1 MQKKIPMRQCVGCR
15 EMKAKKEL
23 VRVVRSPEGEISL
36 DFRGKAPG
44 RGAYVCPQTEC
55 LKRAIKSKALE
66 RGLDCQIPQEI
77 YDQLLL
83 RMEADQQQKAL
94 RLLGLAR
101 RARLLE
107 IGEEPVGIACRG
119 GRAKLLLVAK
129 DAGDHT
135 FRRARSFVS
144 GGKCPYICVP
154 YTKDELG
161 DGLGC
166 NACALCAFTDP
177 AFAKSFL
184 EALGDEAHAEILVQL
199 TVQAQRVLKRRQEA
213 QAHRKNVKTGKK

>member
-1 MQKKIPMRQCVGCR
+1 M
-15 EMKAKKEL
+15 
-23 VRVVRSPEGEISL
+23 
-36 DFRGKAPG
+36 
-44 RGAYVCPQTEC
+44 T
-55 LKRAIKSKALE
+55 
-66 RGLDCQIPQEI
+66 
-77 YDQLLL
+77 
-83 RMEADQQQKAL
+83 DQQQKAL

-184 EALGDEAHAEILVQL
+184 EALGDEAHAEILAQL
-199 TVQAQRVLKRRQEA
+199 TEVTGRPAPGPLA
-213 QAHRKNVKTGKK
+213 ALAGKKVRFDEVADRADMRQVVTEFLR

>member
-1 MQKKIPMRQCVGCR
+1 M
-15 EMKAKKEL
+15 
-23 VRVVRSPEGEISL
+23 
-36 DFRGKAPG
+36 
-44 RGAYVCPQTEC
+44 T
-55 LKRAIKSKALE
+55 
-66 RGLDCQIPQEI
+66 
-77 YDQLLL
+77 
-83 RMEADQQQKAL
+83 DQQQKAL

-101 RARLLE
+101 PRAASGDRGRTGRHRLPRRQSE
-107 IGEEPVGIACRG
+107 ASIGW
-119 GRAKLLLVAK
+119 AK

-184 EALGDEAHAEILVQL
+184 EALGDEAHAEILAQL

>member
-1 MQKKIPMRQCVGCR
+1 M
-15 EMKAKKEL
+15 
-23 VRVVRSPEGEISL
+23 
-36 DFRGKAPG
+36 
-44 RGAYVCPQTEC
+44 T
-55 LKRAIKSKALE
+55 
-66 RGLDCQIPQEI
+66 
-77 YDQLLL
+77 
-83 RMEADQQQKAL
+83 DQQQKAL

-107 IGEEPVGIACRG
+107 IGEEPVGIVCRSG
-119 GRAKLLLVAK
+119 KAKLLLVAK

-144 GGKCPYICVP
+144 GSKCPYICAP

-161 DGLGC
+161 NGLGC

-184 EALGDEAHAEILVQL
+184 EALGDPEHDEIL
-199 TVQAQRVLKRRQEA
+199 THRADAARPEAPAGGAGAQKECQNREEI
-213 QAHRKNVKTGKK
+213 TGGGCIEY